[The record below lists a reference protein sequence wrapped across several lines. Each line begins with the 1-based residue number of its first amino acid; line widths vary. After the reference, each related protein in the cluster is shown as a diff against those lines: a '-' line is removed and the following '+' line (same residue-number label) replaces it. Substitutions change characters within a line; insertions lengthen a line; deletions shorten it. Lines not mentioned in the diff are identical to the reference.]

1 MLLLSYELHGTEVD
15 ERQGVASQT
24 PLVSFFG
31 AASALTAECRI
42 SGTYPDDPAVENL
55 LYNVG

>member
-1 MLLLSYELHGTEVD
+1 MTNGT
-15 ERQGVASQT
+15 
-24 PLVSFFG
+24 VSLRKRHYVNFFG